1 MSGSHPSTERSTVSR
16 EEVRSV
22 LDRIIDPCSASRGTD
37 HSVIEM
43 GLLKSIDI
51 DEGEVTVNMRL
62 TSPACFMIPYF
73 IRKTEDLVGALDGV
87 ESVELT
93 TDAGMEWSPDMM
105 TDDAKERRKQYLDRL
120 EERYQTDVD
129 DQRSAEP

>member
-1 MSGSHPSTERSTVSR
+1 MTDRNPTSERSSVSEADVESAL
-16 EEVRSV
+16 EE
-22 LDRIIDPCSASRGTD
+22 IIDPCSASRGTN

-51 DEGEVTVNMRL
+51 NEGAVTVNMRL

-73 IRKTEDLVGALDGV
+73 IRQTEEIVGALDGV

-105 TDDAKERRKQYLDRL
+105 SDDAKKRREKYLEQL
-120 EERYQTDVD
+120 EERYQTENT
-129 DQRSAEP
+129 DQRPAET